1 MTSIILAVF
10 SFIAFVVLIPPFTW
24 QCYKGN
30 TAQAMLLFWLAITDL
45 ITFIG
50 VVIWGPRDFRN
61 RWDGKVYC
69 DFVSRLDAM
78 TNMGKVLAV
87 CAIMFTLNEILKLK
101 NPSYIDPRSLKKR
114 LVTWVICLLMPLY
127 GFIMTFFLQSPRY
140 NIVRHYGCRS
150 SYSLTTTTVVLL
162 YVPMG
167 LILIPTIAF
176 AILTVKN
183 CLRKKKELANILK
196 CTNSNMLISR
206 FARVL
211 VFSLIVILVLTPLTI
226 YIIATNSLITNGLV
240 PLLFV
245 YNSVTF
251 NQIRKFDIGE
261 RPLLSRIINTALLY
275 VAILILGTGK
285 SNVAMYKTIWRFIA
299 RRPQQEPEKLDQ
311 AGTVTCVDTN
321 LTRTD
326 SVYNAKNLNF
336 GLEITRCS

>member
-1 MTSIILAVF
+1 MASIILAVF
-10 SFIAFVVLIPPFTW
+10 SIIAFIVLIPPFVW
-24 QCYKGN
+24 QCHKGN
-30 TAQAMLLFWLAITDL
+30 TAQAMLFFWLAITDL

-50 VVIWGPRDFRN
+50 VIIWGPRDFRN

-114 LVTWVICLLMPLY
+114 LVVWIMCLLMPLY
-127 GFIMTFFLQSPRY
+127 GFIVTFFLQSPRY

-150 SYSLTTTTVVLL
+150 SFSLTTTTVVIL

-167 LILIPTIAF
+167 LILVPTIVF
-176 AILTVKN
+176 AMMTVKN
-183 CLRKKKELANILK
+183 CLHKKKELANILK
-196 CTNSNMLISR
+196 CTNSNMLLSR

-226 YIIATNSLITNGLV
+226 YIIATNSLITKGLV
-240 PLLFV
+240 PLLFI
-245 YNSVTF
+245 YDHVTF

-285 SNVAMYKTIWRFIA
+285 STLSMYTTVWRFIT
-299 RRPQQEPEKLDQ
+299 RRTRREPEKHDQ
-311 AGTVTCVDTN
+311 VGIVTCTDTN
-321 LTRTD
+321 LTRID
-326 SVYNAKNLNF
+326 SIYNAKNLNF
-336 GLEITRCS
+336 DLEITRCP